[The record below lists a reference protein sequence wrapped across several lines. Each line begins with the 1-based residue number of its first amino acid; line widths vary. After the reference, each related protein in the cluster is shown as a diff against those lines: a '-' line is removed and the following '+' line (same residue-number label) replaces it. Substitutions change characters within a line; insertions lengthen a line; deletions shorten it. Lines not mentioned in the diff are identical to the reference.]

1 MSTTTPPALPP
12 AAGHPAE
19 SPEPRAPEAGQGP
32 EPASVQALFRT
43 ALVRDGRGLRLG
55 LTAAAFM
62 VHQLCEAL
70 VPILIGVVIDRA
82 LAPSDGSA
90 LLGWLTVLGGVFTL
104 LSLSYQRASAAMV
117 TVYGYGEQALRLRTM
132 ARLLDPRSLR
142 RPPGAGEALS
152 LVSSDTYRVA
162 GVSWSVVQQ
171 ASTVTAILT
180 ASAVLLLISLPLG
193 AGVIAGTVLVL
204 LVMRR
209 ISMPLEAR
217 GLAEQSS
224 AARAGDVATDMITGL
239 RVVTG
244 MNAHAEAARRYRVAS
259 QASRRGA
266 VAAARSVLTYSCVSL
281 LLSGLFLAALAT
293 ASGYLA
299 LDGSITI
306 GQLVTVLGL
315 AQYLQGS
322 LAHVGTFASNWIHK
336 RASARR
342 LSDLIN
348 EPPLIGAAPG
358 GPRDGRPEEPA
369 DATAPALLWHPPGH
383 DEPVRLERG
392 ELVGVVPGR
401 PSSARDIGDRLGY
414 RVPLARGELLVS
426 GVDAVELG
434 PERVRELIAAPP
446 HHGAVFSGTLRSNLV
461 PPGGDPD
468 PAVLRATMLDDVI
481 EDIGG
486 DGRDVG
492 ERGRKLSGGQRQRL
506 LMARALHTGAEVVV
520 LDEPTT
526 AVDPATEQRIAE
538 GLRALPTTTLLV
550 TTSGILLSACDR
562 VIGLSAEAVT
572 AVRIDPDAVPGTAPG
587 TAPAGAPHTASGA
600 ASANAPDSASATAP
614 AADRP
619 EPNGVSR

>member
-1 MSTTTPPALPP
+1 MSTTTPPARPP

-19 SPEPRAPEAGQGP
+19 GPGPRAPEAGQGP

-82 LAPSDGSA
+82 LAPSDGPA
-90 LLGWLTVLGGVFTL
+90 LLGWLTVLAGVFTL

-461 PPGGDPD
+461 PPGGAPD

-486 DGRDVG
+486 DGSDVG

-562 VIGLSAEAVT
+562 VIGLSAEAGT

-600 ASANAPDSASATAP
+600 ASAGAPDSASATAP
-614 AADRP
+614 GADRP
-619 EPNGVSR
+619 EPNGVPR

>member
-619 EPNGVSR
+619 EPNGVPR

>member
-369 DATAPALLWHPPGH
+369 DATAPALLWHC
-383 DEPVRLERG
+383 
-392 ELVGVVPGR
+392 
-401 PSSARDIGDRLGY
+401 
-414 RVPLARGELLVS
+414 LLY
-426 GVDAVELG
+426 
-434 PERVRELIAAPP
+434 
-446 HHGAVFSGTLRSNLV
+446 
-461 PPGGDPD
+461 
-468 PAVLRATMLDDVI
+468 
-481 EDIGG
+481 
-486 DGRDVG
+486 
-492 ERGRKLSGGQRQRL
+492 
-506 LMARALHTGAEVVV
+506 
-520 LDEPTT
+520 
-526 AVDPATEQRIAE
+526 
-538 GLRALPTTTLLV
+538 
-550 TTSGILLSACDR
+550 TS
-562 VIGLSAEAVT
+562 
-572 AVRIDPDAVPGTAPG
+572 
-587 TAPAGAPHTASGA
+587 
-600 ASANAPDSASATAP
+600 
-614 AADRP
+614 
-619 EPNGVSR
+619 